1 MFKKIED
8 HPFQKKD
15 NMPHHLCRLYCATC
29 TPASDHACQGPASY
43 AQLTDEKQAAFQA
56 ILDIQEGDPEDTF
69 VHSGLLKTRKD
80 AEAFMNYLWPRQ
92 NSYPLM
98 FRLLDEILN
107 VFHSR
112 K

>member
-1 MFKKIED
+1 M
-8 HPFQKKD
+8 
-15 NMPHHLCRLYCATC
+15 
-29 TPASDHACQGPASY
+29 
-43 AQLTDEKQAAFQA
+43 AFEA
-56 ILDIQEGDPEDTF
+56 ILNIKEGDPEEEF
-69 VHSGLLKTRKD
+69 VQSGLLKTRKD

-98 FRLLDEILN
+98 FRLLEEILN